1 MNWESYSFP
10 QQKYV
15 LAEEKREA
23 RVALLN
29 SACFCKTNSIQNF
42 IKVTVSQNWRS
53 SSGHS
58 RNESENRKCSKST
71 FSSMKPP
78 ADFA

>member
-1 MNWESYSFP
+1 VNWESYSFP

-42 IKVTVSQNWRS
+42 IKVTFQFHKTGEVLVATR
-53 SSGHS
+53 G
-58 RNESENRKCSKST
+58 
-71 FSSMKPP
+71 MKVKIGSAPNLH
-78 ADFA
+78 FQV